1 MGRRKRPRADTKLA
15 DDEGLRSVLALRPA
29 KLSKLRDVPQ
39 DLMNISASDY
49 FDKHGLQYVRPYVYS
64 FQMAFKARWKGRS
77 LLDVFCD
84 EFLHS
89 DRDYWTAEMV
99 SGRVLCNG
107 SPASTS
113 RIWDEGDQVTHLV
126 HRHESPIL
134 SGCIGVVHEDDAYL
148 VVNKPASVP
157 CHPCGTYRKNSL
169 VYLLAAMGWRDLRIV
184 HRLDKQTSGIV
195 VFAKSREHAQRF
207 IESLVAKKLRKHY
220 LARVTG
226 RFPEGLTIC
235 NEALSFDEKVMR
247 AHVDAVAGKDARTS
261 FKCLEYD
268 AETDST
274 LVACEPETGRTHQI
288 RIHLQSLG
296 HPIANDNVYNS
307 KLVVALPRSEETAGS
322 RTGQNS
328 CELRLID
335 RDMDPQGEILT
346 DGSDLNCTNCPYVA
360 NSKSLG
366 HTEAMSIFL
375 HALEYEGD
383 GWKYSTQAPAWAGR
397 SQNCSSDAR

>member
-1 MGRRKRPRADTKLA
+1 MGKRKRRRMDTQLA
-15 DDEGLRSVLALRPA
+15 GDQGLQSVLAPHPA
-29 KLSKLRDVPQ
+29 KLSKLRDIPQ
-39 DLMNISASDY
+39 DLMNVSASDY
-49 FDKHGLQYVRPYVYS
+49 IDQHGLQYVRPYVYS

-84 EFLHS
+84 EFLHR
-89 DRDYWTAEMV
+89 DNDYWTAEIA
-99 SGRVLCNG
+99 SGRVLYNG
-107 SPASTS
+107 SPASKTHV
-113 RIWDEGDQVTHLV
+113 WDEGDQVAHLV

-134 SGCIGVVHEDDAYL
+134 SGCIGVVHEDEAYL

-169 VYLLAAMGWRDLRIV
+169 VYLLAMMGWRDLRIV

-207 IESLVAKKLRKHY
+207 IESLVAKKLRKRY

-235 NEALSFDEKVMR
+235 NEALSFDEKTMR
-247 AHVDAVAGKDARTS
+247 AYVDAVAGKNARTL

-274 LVACEPETGRTHQI
+274 VVECEPETGRTHQI

-307 KLVVALPRSEETAGS
+307 NLFVALLRNEEMAGS
-322 RTGQNS
+322 RTGRSS
-328 CELRLID
+328 CELRLTDSDID
-335 RDMDPQGEILT
+335 PKGEILT
-346 DGSDLNCTNCPYVA
+346 DGSALTCTNCPYVA
-360 NSKSLG
+360 NIKGLG
-366 HTEAMSIFL
+366 HTEARSIFL

-383 GWKYSTQAPAWAGR
+383 GWKYSTAAPDWAGR
-397 SQNCSSDAR
+397 SRNCSTDAP